1 MFDTKTDVQ
10 LHVCFKSVKEKKPFK
25 VVRSDSE
32 RYVVCCP
39 VGTCHFAMNFYKRMD
54 GRFHLTRDV
63 RHACNSL
70 IPSLKRMWVRN
81 IACDFLKTKKRMT
94 PSQLQDSLGK
104 EHGVNV
110 GNVMASNSL
119 ADAKKEDRQTNDS
132 FGLIASFLNALAVT
146 NHGTTTS
153 LCYREGVFN
162 GPF

>member
-1 MFDTKTDVQ
+1 M
-10 LHVCFKSVKEKKPFK
+10 SI
-25 VVRSDSE
+25 
-32 RYVVCCP
+32 
-39 VGTCHFAMNFYKRMD
+39 YKRMD

-63 RHACNSL
+63 RHTCNSL
-70 IPSLKRMWVRN
+70 IRSLKWMWVRN

-94 PSQLQDSLGK
+94 PSQLQDSLRK

-119 ADAKKEDRQTNDS
+119 ADSKKEDRQTNDS

-153 LCYREGVFN
+153 LCYREGGFN